1 MLLKNILLVAIG
13 GAAGSV
19 ARFISNRY
27 VSPLFANPFPL
38 GTFLVNI
45 TGCFIIGILYGIS
58 VKHQLLTKEMQLLL
72 MTGFCGGFT
81 TFSAFTLEG
90 MVLIQE
96 QRLITFFLYFALS
109 VIVGLAA
116 TFAGVWFTR

>member
-19 ARFISNRY
+19 ARFISNKY
-27 VSPLFANPFPL
+27 VSPLFDNPFPL

-45 TGCFIIGILYGIS
+45 AGCFIIGILYGIS
-58 VKHQLLTKEMQLLL
+58 VKHQLLTKEVQLLL

-90 MVLIQE
+90 MVLMQE

-116 TFAGVWFTR
+116 TFAGVWLTR